1 MYNLFDY
8 GGMINH
14 ANRIRTEAFTEAL
27 RSAIGPESVVLDI
40 GCGTGYFSLLAAKF
54 GARHVYAVEPNPLI
68 QVGREAAVD
77 NGLDDRIT
85 FIQATSRKTTLPQ
98 KADIIVSDI
107 GGALPLHDN
116 LIADLHDAR
125 QRLLAP
131 GGQMIP
137 QTDTLW
143 ATIVEAPGSYSQ
155 LVAPWEKNPGGL
167 DLKAALRRITSIVR
181 KQPFASRQ
189 VITES
194 QCWGTLDYKN
204 TTAPGFSHKLRWKR
218 SQGGVGHGLALW
230 FDRELDDQIQ
240 FSNAPRKP
248 TANPIYSNLF
258 LPWQEPVSLEP
269 SDQIEVALRA
279 DLVNGKYIWTWRT
292 TVTADDGGHRIQF
305 SQSSFSAQAPVQKQ
319 VA

>member
-85 FIQATSRKTTLPQ
+85 FIQASSRETMLPE

-107 GGALPLHDN
+107 GGALPLHGD

-125 QRLLAP
+125 ERFLAAD
-131 GGQMIP
+131 GRMIP

-143 ATIVEAPGSYSQ
+143 ATVVDAPGSYSQ
-155 LVAPWEKNPGGL
+155 LVAPWEKNAGGL
-167 DLKAALRRITSIVR
+167 DLKAARRRVTSIVR
-181 KQPFASRQ
+181 KQPFGSRQ
-189 VITES
+189 VITKS
-194 QCWGTLDYKN
+194 QCWGTLDYHRE
-204 TTAPGFSHKLRWKR
+204 TSPGFSGKLCWTQSK
-218 SQGGVGHGLALW
+218 GGTGHGLALW
-230 FDRELDDQIQ
+230 FDRELDDQIR

-248 TANPIYSNLF
+248 VANPIYSNLF

-269 SDQIEVALRA
+269 NDQIEVLLRA
-279 DLVNGKYIWTWRT
+279 DLVNGKYVWTWRT
-292 TVTADDGGHRIQF
+292 TVTAADDGHSIQF
-305 SQSSFSAQAPVQKQ
+305 SQSSFTASVPVQKQ
-319 VA
+319 AA